1 MLVETTENIDG
12 MYVSDVLLQNCGAFL
27 KAKLIMRYLLK
38 KNYHKTDD
46 LLEKVFKFIYLF
58 IFTEAVLYNG
68 YDVCPAYC
76 AWLKKQKQKRETFT
90 HFPIVCFN

>member
-1 MLVETTENIDG
+1 
-12 MYVSDVLLQNCGAFL
+12 
-27 KAKLIMRYLLK
+27 MRYLLK

-68 YDVCPAYC
+68 YVCPAYC
-76 AWLKKQKQKRETFT
+76 AWLKK
-90 HFPIVCFN
+90 